1 VPSSASEP
9 RFVAATGWVGLLALA
24 LAVLSGLLLSWHYR
38 PEAAAAHASVVDLE
52 SATASGAA
60 IRSLHGYAT
69 HLALIALLL
78 HLGCALLFRRR
89 STTTPEWF
97 PTRWLSGLSGL
108 ALVVLLAYSGRALP
122 WDAHGA
128 TSVIVARAFLTVGDL
143 GLLDAVLGRGAA
155 VLPRLWLLHL
165 ALTGLL
171 LAPILVHVPLRSALP
186 ALERRT
192 ILVAG
197 AALAALVVIAL
208 VVRAP
213 LGPPADPL
221 AAPAAEAQWYLRW
234 LQWVA
239 LRSPAIARLALLAL
253 LVLGLAT
260 PALGRRL
267 GGQRLRR
274 TWLATLVILALLSLV
289 PVS

>member
-1 VPSSASEP
+1 MPSSASEP
-9 RFVAATGWVGLLALA
+9 RFVAVTGWLGLLALV

-38 PEAAAAHASVVDLE
+38 PDAAAAHASVIDLE
-52 SATASGAA
+52 SATVTGATM
-60 IRSLHGYAT
+60 RSLHWYAT
-69 HLALIALLL
+69 HLALAALLL
-78 HLGCALLFRRR
+78 HLSCALVFGRR
-89 STTTPEWF
+89 STSTREWF

-128 TSVIVARAFLTVGDL
+128 TSVVVARAFLTVGETR
-143 GLLDAVLGRGAA
+143 LLDAVLGRGAA

-171 LAPILVHVPLRSALP
+171 LAPILVHVPLRGALP

-192 ILVAG
+192 LLVAG
-197 AALAALVVIAL
+197 VAFVALVVIAL
-208 VVRAP
+208 LVRAP

-234 LQWVA
+234 LQWLA
-239 LRSPAIARLALLAL
+239 LRSPAIARLALLVV
-253 LVLGLAT
+253 LVLGVAT

-267 GGQRLRR
+267 GGRRLRL
-274 TWLATLVILALLSLV
+274 TWLATLAILVVLSLA